1 MENMTPKRPE
11 AHLPEPW
18 LRGPIPGCLTDLG
31 KSVPR
36 QPLPGGRGSV
46 SDCKH
51 TAPLTEPRP
60 QGSGCRAKTAKSPNR
75 LSPPQFRGYIRCSP
89 RWFIRSGRRAKTWP
103 EHTRTLSPSQLY
115 ATPYGLAG
123 CYCVGQGPGRGASTT
138 LKSAGN

>member
-51 TAPLTEPRP
+51 TALNRAATARERLAAQRPRNP
-60 QGSGCRAKTAKSPNR
+60 QIS
-75 LSPPQFRGYIRCSP
+75 
-89 RWFIRSGRRAKTWP
+89 
-103 EHTRTLSPSQLY
+103 
-115 ATPYGLAG
+115 
-123 CYCVGQGPGRGASTT
+123 
-138 LKSAGN
+138 